1 MSRPTIVVGY
11 RADDRSRQGLLTRFA
26 ATGMALFLS
35 ALGAVAAQ
43 VPPDLESQR
52 VAPYAATPQSVV
64 TEMLK
69 LANVGPA
76 DFIVD
81 LGSGDGR
88 LVIAAVKEF
97 GARGG
102 FGVDINEGYVA
113 YANAKAAEAGVADRV
128 KFYAGD
134 LFATDVSRATVVTV
148 YLFQGAMARVGE
160 KLRSE
165 LAPGT
170 RVVSHDFT
178 FPDWAPDSVST
189 VSSPEKKDYTGR
201 ADAVLLLYT
210 VPERRERAPK

>member
-1 MSRPTIVVGY
+1 MSRRTIVVGC
-11 RADDRSRQGLLTRFA
+11 RADERSPQGLLPHVA
-26 ATGMALFLS
+26 ALGS
-35 ALGAVAAQ
+35 ALLLCGLAAVAAAA
-43 VPPDLESQR
+43 PPDLESQR

-64 TEMLK
+64 TEMLT
-69 LANVGPA
+69 LARVGPA
-76 DFIVD
+76 DFVVD

-102 FGVDINEGYVA
+102 FGVDINVDYVA
-113 YANAKAAEAGVADRV
+113 YANAKAAEAGVADRAT
-128 KFYAGD
+128 FYSRD
-134 LFATDVSRATVVTV
+134 LFATDISRATVVTV
-148 YLFQGAMARVGE
+148 YLFPGVMARVGD

-170 RVVSHDFT
+170 RVVSHDFP
-178 FPDWAPDSVST
+178 FPDWTPDRVST
-189 VSSPEKKDYTGR
+189 VASPEKSDYTGR